1 MKVSKS
7 FKISN
12 SEMEVMKLLWES
24 DSSMTSKE
32 LRTILKSKI
41 GWEKSTVLTLI
52 KRLVEKGII
61 SYNKNDVFYYYPN
74 ITKEQYKQLNTQ
86 TLIDKLF
93 EGNIKNLIMS
103 LCDETKLSENDLQEL
118 RDYFNKGIKKNE

>member
-61 SYNKNDVFYYYPN
+61 SYNKKDVFYYYPN